1 MKYEAFHLSDTGFH
15 LNWVGVRFIFI
26 YLIAVGIH
34 YDQMTLH
41 GDLYQHGAMQV
52 FPVKLWLTKPAY
64 EFHIGVCPSCSL
76 APC

>member
-1 MKYEAFHLSDTGFH
+1 MKYVAFHLSDTGFH

-41 GDLYQHGAMQV
+41 GDLYQHGTMQV
-52 FPVKLWLTKPAY
+52 FPVKL
-64 EFHIGVCPSCSL
+64 
-76 APC
+76 